1 MPSPVNRCRSLGA
14 SGGRMA
20 AMPARPAVPG
30 FFISV
35 AVSGIAGSLPVM
47 AVAGPPLVAEH
58 IRPILLRPA
67 VSFERPILEGFLRD
81 LAVAPELAGELVAL
95 YAEQHPALVLRFVS
109 RAVSRV
115 PDVATAI
122 LLAAKRR
129 ETAHGLEG
137 VALVLQAAV
146 ALAAPIP
153 EAPALPPVILDFD
166 CDTLPVQR
174 Q

>member
-1 MPSPVNRCRSLGA
+1 MPLTLSPCRRIGSPGA
-14 SGGRMA
+14 RMA
-20 AMPARPAVPG
+20 AMPGRPAGRG
-30 FFISV
+30 FR
-35 AVSGIAGSLPVM
+35 IAGALSGMTAGPIPVM
-47 AVAGPPLVAEH
+47 AIAGPPLVAEQA
-58 IRPILLRPA
+58 RPILLRPA
-67 VSFERPILEGFLRD
+67 VSFERPILDGFLRD

-115 PDVATAI
+115 PDVASAI

-129 ETAHGLEG
+129 EAAQGLEG

-166 CDTLPVQR
+166 CETLPV
-174 Q
+174 

>member
-1 MPSPVNRCRSLGA
+1 M
-14 SGGRMA
+14 
-20 AMPARPAVPG
+20 
-30 FFISV
+30 
-35 AVSGIAGSLPVM
+35 LPVM
-47 AVAGPPLVAEH
+47 AVVGPPLVAEH
-58 IRPILLRPA
+58 VRPILLRPA

-115 PDVATAI
+115 PDVASSI

-129 ETAHGLEG
+129 EAAHGLEG

-146 ALAAPIP
+146 ALAAPVP
-153 EAPALPPVILDFD
+153 EFPALPPVILDFD
-166 CDTLPVQR
+166 CETLPV
-174 Q
+174 

>member
-1 MPSPVNRCRSLGA
+1 
-14 SGGRMA
+14 MA
-20 AMPARPAVPG
+20 PMPARPAGPG
-30 FFISV
+30 FE
-35 AVSGIAGSLPVM
+35 VSGALTGIAGAIPVL
-47 AVAGPPLVAEH
+47 AIVSPPLVAEQM
-58 IRPILLRPA
+58 RPIRLLPA

-115 PDVATAI
+115 PDGAAAI
-122 LLAAKRR
+122 LAAARRR
-129 ETAHGLEG
+129 EAAHGLEG

-166 CDTLPVQR
+166 CETLPA
-174 Q
+174 

>member
-1 MPSPVNRCRSLGA
+1 MPV
-14 SGGRMA
+14 
-20 AMPARPAVPG
+20 RPAYPG
-30 FFISV
+30 FAFYGP
-35 AVSGIAGSLPVM
+35 VSGVASLLPVM
-47 AVAGPPLVAEH
+47 AVVGPPLVAEH
-58 IRPILLRPA
+58 VRPILLRPA

-115 PDVATAI
+115 PDVASSI

-129 ETAHGLEG
+129 EAAHGLEG

-146 ALAAPIP
+146 ALAAPVP
-153 EAPALPPVILDFD
+153 EFPALPPVILDFD
-166 CDTLPVQR
+166 CETLPV
-174 Q
+174 